1 MWIASIIACSYF
13 SNANKGVVQWD
24 RPGQEQRHR
33 RTSMMRLHA
42 LEKVLVVRGAPSI
55 LLLPLDRTKCSPPYA
70 RATDAHPPPSLHLQ
84 RMATS
89 FERSAEEGDV
99 AADVSEAEVSD
110 ADRSAWQR
118 MSGTAIVEVLA
129 PNAEAHAAVALGIA
143 DAHEMADRARVA
155 AAFAGYLDEL

>member
-1 MWIASIIACSYF
+1 M
-13 SNANKGVVQWD
+13 
-24 RPGQEQRHR
+24 E
-33 RTSMMRLHA
+33 
-42 LEKVLVVRGAPSI
+42 
-55 LLLPLDRTKCSPPYA
+55 SP
-70 RATDAHPPPSLHLQ
+70 TLTLPPSLHLQ

-89 FERSAEEGDV
+89 FERSAEEGQV
-99 AADVSEAEVSD
+99 ATDVSEAEVSD